1 LEIKILQQ
9 KGYGIASL
17 NIQIPKEDE
26 GDFHPETGNRVGP
39 GIQRAW
45 GPVRI
50 VARQAESL

>member
-26 GDFHPETGNRVGP
+26 GDFHPEAEAETVSA
-39 GIQRAW
+39 Q
-45 GPVRI
+45 VSS
-50 VARQAESL
+50 ARGAQYVS